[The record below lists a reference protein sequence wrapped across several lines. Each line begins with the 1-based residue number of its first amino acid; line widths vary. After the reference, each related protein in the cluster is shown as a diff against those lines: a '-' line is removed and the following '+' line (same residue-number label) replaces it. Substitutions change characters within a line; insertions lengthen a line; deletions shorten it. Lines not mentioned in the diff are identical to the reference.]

1 MQGDSGETQFTF
13 DGNAAAPAEG
23 ISQSSPGTADS
34 GEKSTRTT
42 KSGWQKMTSRHR
54 RASTTVTPRSA
65 RDVARSGNARRSH
78 RSPRRT
84 PTGHRTPRAVEDKHG
99 RESSDV
105 SAKRRS
111 TEARGS
117 SEPIAIIEELREQC
131 QTLREK
137 VAQTEMYAASR
148 DQVIKDI
155 EAKFTEYLRGHN
167 QQVFNEI
174 NTLNKRLMYSTN
186 EVSEYHA
193 ELMLAS
199 KEDEGATIRIEEL
212 ERRGALAEHGARRIH
227 QRGIE
232 IQEEY
237 KDEVHHL
244 QGLLGHTES
253 RLQQMQH
260 DSSLARSVAETLYK
274 EGNEMQRNLESSIV
288 EYRSQSELANFSH
301 THLEMT
307 SQRQA
312 LVVNELTDENQMLSE
327 AIIHSR
333 KQAELYENNMEQI
346 TREYRKKI
354 NEANNTKLESDLR
367 HRNTEHD
374 TVKRFANYRN
384 TEAEAIAH
392 LRFESSVSSNAREKM
407 EHYEMLYNNER
418 ALTNE
423 LKTEI
428 EDRNVKLRRSLQEG
442 PMAIGHGS
450 NQHAIQH
457 LETEVKVAQVRAQDL
472 SEEMDECMYTNI
484 RLKDELAEVS
494 RQGSSTPF
502 GSEVAILRT
511 ELESERKY
519 KLATGAQ
526 QYERSCEYLGEL
538 RDRDEKLV
546 MKDAEISRLR
556 KGLIDA
562 EIAIKSQENLNALPF
577 SAGITSSALS
587 PYMMIGK
594 LESEVEAA
602 NDESNILRA
611 WIRQLD
617 DELNKESVTAHSNTA
632 AGTGHA
638 HQQPSHPENQRV
650 TELLRE
656 VNKKILD
663 GKGVSVDEGAGIPN
677 YRRPDG
683 NDDPDFPGGPPDPNG
698 PPGPPDP
705 PGLPSL
711 RGSQRDSAIDLES
724 TTAFTA
730 EEPPR
735 ISRREADKVYVSPWP
750 KHQNLGVW
758 QSDLIKSVCLA
769 ANDGDRAAWEAWL
782 QPALRQNPDID
793 ALNDSGG
800 QRFQSIDAKLS
811 IALSNVI
818 SQAGDIARHV
828 AIKLRLRTQASN
840 RRSTFVMG
848 REILAMILEHF
859 RTPGQRETAF
869 TMEHIIQSRYLGDA
883 NIETFYEKWMEIV
896 SNMMPEDVP
905 QDDWLRDAL
914 YKKIRNSN
922 LMMYD
927 IKQYESWLEGDPR
940 RTYQYLTNA
949 IERHIARIREDKHV
963 AAREKY
969 ARDFA
974 GGGRPTA
981 PTPTAPAPPDA
992 NAKAKAK
999 ANAKEKAAPKPKAK
1013 SDAAPVLPS
1022 PQPKQHAK
1030 GKGQG
1035 RKGKS
1040 KSRSASP
1047 RDKKKIPCHFHFIKK
1062 SCRKGKDC
1070 EYSHDQKVFDASKS
1084 GGHGKGGGKTPR
1096 GQSPANK
1103 TKKIDEP
1110 CWHWAKGKCRYGDKC
1125 NKRHDAHLFNTA
1137 PNTESPSSS
1146 KAAPALLHD
1155 DSDVDEPPFMI
1166 ASNVM
1171 KKKVKFNPQKDEV
1184 YVYEK
1189 KDYVKCSRK
1198 SQTHSKGHNKLCR
1211 TTDEIRK
1218 DEQWAYSCRLAQSRG
1233 KAMAI
1238 IFDEK
1243 YDYSDIDEVLIIVGP
1258 TLDIMIRMEHD
1269 DDDITREV
1277 FTENYVQHVDGR
1289 YGKRDNVMCITV
1301 PVEERDKRF
1310 IMDSGSGHD
1319 LISAKKIDRMD
1330 LPTYDD
1336 VVVNFHTANG
1346 VTSSTKRSDIK
1357 FEAFDEP
1364 AQAHILEDTPSVMSM
1379 GKRCVDLEYSF
1390 IWPSGK
1396 APYMIDPNG
1405 DIIEMTVR
1413 DYIPYINI
1421 DQKKKKGTSSKIA
1434 KIINVIS
1441 DECSTSE
1448 GENMMV
1454 IDGESGDELEDL
1466 TDIVRRSES
1475 KSSKK
1480 AKVRKAKRKK
1490 NRTLPEVAVGGDPD
1504 YIEELASHDDEPDD
1518 RGDEYAEFDD
1528 DEYAPSI
1535 GPDDEE
1541 GEHDVEIEEIPE
1553 GEAREDDDDVIDVDE
1568 EDGGVRLG
1576 KRGTLKNEA
1585 RSKLHLLTHRY
1596 KNPYCESCVRAKMK
1610 HRKTF
1615 RGAFQRKLTKF
1626 GDLITFDYVDNRRI
1640 AEQDYGDDKTIFVIR
1655 DRYTGMLQSY
1665 PSARKDTDAVIRAVK
1680 QFMGRRKIREAYSDD
1695 APQFD
1700 KAMKALKI
1708 PMDTSLAGKTKHNSL
1723 AERTN
1728 QFVLVA
1734 TTTCLLEAGIPPCFW
1749 MYAIRCVSH
1758 LLNIEPNDDEVSSW
1772 CKLHG
1777 EEFKGKMIPFG
1788 ALVYFKPS
1796 DARAREQQHKFDPM
1810 GIPGVFAG
1818 YSLGPGL
1825 HWSRKYRVWALCDW
1839 TKQNLAYDAEK
1850 PIAKLRTP
1858 HYTEKVE
1865 LKEPLEFP
1873 CKAEYERINVTIE
1886 GLKVKD
1892 RLDGN
1897 SEMLPPPP
1905 PDDDADDDDGGGDD
1919 GGQPSSKALPEKSEG
1934 EREAERLLGRFDS
1947 PTRMGPPGIDK
1958 PAHPDLDIPEGGPEH
1973 YSEGKA
1979 GDGIVY
1985 LNDDGEWVK
1994 LNARGHPYR
2003 VDERGRRRI
2012 SSTTRPSKYSP
2023 EEWRKIS
2030 PDVRKSIAKAE
2041 EKKMEAEVEKKKS
2054 DALIKAREE
2063 KKKKKEDKKSSKSK
2077 PKDGGDDHITG
2088 VAKPQDHVRRG
2099 KVFQFGKTSS
2109 TPIGS
2114 GTNTSHETLSSSSD
2128 TDVPADDDFLIDW
2141 DEWSEVESGRGPKA
2155 TWHSKH
2161 MYDFSQGKVVATA
2174 TLHDTGPNV
2183 LEPSNQNTNFHSF
2196 PCMPCIHQHD
2206 HHRDNIT
2213 TNDGGV
2219 NINKMFNTAVAR
2231 PVARKEMMENEEARK
2246 AMRKEWLGQHAA
2258 GVYDFSVVREYDDV
2272 VREAKRNGTEV
2283 HMARIHGI
2291 CVEKNYQ
2298 LPKGNPSRKFKG
2310 RGVLLG
2316 NQVKNQFWEAAFFQ
2330 DLDNSPATFEASR
2343 WAEFYGCLPGH
2354 GVKLA
2359 DAIQAYI
2366 QAVPTGPPCWVE
2378 LPEDAWPDDIDF
2390 RKFRRPVVRL
2400 VKALYGHPDSG
2411 TMWEQHCDRK
2421 VRELDFVPVGEE
2433 WPSMYFHKKLQLL
2446 LVIYVDDLKLAGPE
2460 ENLTKGWEMLRSKLN
2475 IEPETDLGLYLGCIL
2490 SKGSSKLH
2498 DGTPVSI
2505 MTYDM
2510 EGLLK
2515 LSVERYLDIVGK
2527 DTKLKHVSTPSLP
2540 EETKKHKS
2548 RAPCPG
2554 DPKKKVACP
2563 WCSHEFDPD
2572 APEFYKPG
2580 TIGKT
2585 SPLGSLHEAPWRHM
2599 LPACS

>member
-1 MQGDSGETQFTF
+1 
-13 DGNAAAPAEG
+13 
-23 ISQSSPGTADS
+23 
-34 GEKSTRTT
+34 
-42 KSGWQKMTSRHR
+42 
-54 RASTTVTPRSA
+54 
-65 RDVARSGNARRSH
+65 
-78 RSPRRT
+78 
-84 PTGHRTPRAVEDKHG
+84 
-99 RESSDV
+99 
-105 SAKRRS
+105 
-111 TEARGS
+111 
-117 SEPIAIIEELREQC
+117 
-131 QTLREK
+131 
-137 VAQTEMYAASR
+137 
-148 DQVIKDI
+148 
-155 EAKFTEYLRGHN
+155 
-167 QQVFNEI
+167 
-174 NTLNKRLMYSTN
+174 
-186 EVSEYHA
+186 
-193 ELMLAS
+193 
-199 KEDEGATIRIEEL
+199 
-212 ERRGALAEHGARRIH
+212 
-227 QRGIE
+227 
-232 IQEEY
+232 
-237 KDEVHHL
+237 
-244 QGLLGHTES
+244 
-253 RLQQMQH
+253 
-260 DSSLARSVAETLYK
+260 
-274 EGNEMQRNLESSIV
+274 
-288 EYRSQSELANFSH
+288 
-301 THLEMT
+301 
-307 SQRQA
+307 
-312 LVVNELTDENQMLSE
+312 
-327 AIIHSR
+327 
-333 KQAELYENNMEQI
+333 
-346 TREYRKKI
+346 
-354 NEANNTKLESDLR
+354 
-367 HRNTEHD
+367 
-374 TVKRFANYRN
+374 
-384 TEAEAIAH
+384 
-392 LRFESSVSSNAREKM
+392 
-407 EHYEMLYNNER
+407 
-418 ALTNE
+418 
-423 LKTEI
+423 
-428 EDRNVKLRRSLQEG
+428 
-442 PMAIGHGS
+442 MAIGHGS
-450 NQHAIQH
+450 NHSAIQH

-472 SEEMDECMYTNI
+472 SEEVDECMCVNI
-484 RLKDELAEVS
+484 RLKDELADAS
-494 RQGSSTPF
+494 KQGSSTLF

-511 ELESERKY
+511 ELESERKF
-519 KLATGAQ
+519 KLATGGQ

-538 RDRDEKLV
+538 REKDEKIMLKDSEIAKLRKSL
-546 MKDAEISRLR
+546 MDAET
-556 KGLIDA
+556 
-562 EIAIKSQENLNALPF
+562 AIKNQESLNMLPY
-577 SAGITSSALS
+577 SAGIASSDLS
-587 PYMMIGK
+587 SRMVIGK
-594 LESEVEAA
+594 LESDVKTA
-602 NDESNILRA
+602 NDESTVLRA

-617 DELNKESVTAHSNTA
+617 EELNKEYMAAQSNNAASTEQVYQRPAHS
-632 AGTGHA
+632 
-638 HQQPSHPENQRV
+638 ENQRV
-650 TELLRE
+650 SELLHE

-663 GKGVSVDEGAGIPN
+663 GKGVSVAEGAGIPD
-677 YRRPDG
+677 YRRPGDG
-683 NDDPDFPGGPPDPNG
+683 DDPDFPNGPPDPNG
-698 PPGPPDP
+698 PPGPPNP
-705 PGLPSL
+705 PGSSL

-818 SQAGDIARHV
+818 SQAGDVARHV

-840 RRSTFVMG
+840 RRATFVMG

-896 SNMMPEDVP
+896 SNMMPGDVP

-927 IKQYESWLEGDPR
+927 IKQYESWMEGDPR
-940 RTYQYLTNA
+940 RTYQYLINV

-981 PTPTAPAPPDA
+981 PTPIAPAPPDA

-999 ANAKEKAAPKPKAK
+999 ANAKEKATPKPKAK
-1013 SDAAPVLPS
+1013 SDAAMVLPS

-1047 RDKKKIPCHFHFIKK
+1047 REKKKIPCHFHFIKK
-1062 SCRKGKDC
+1062 SCKKGKDC
-1070 EYSHDQKVFDASKS
+1070 EYSHDQKTFDASKS
-1084 GGHGKGGGKTPR
+1084 GGSGKGGGKTPR

-1137 PNTESPSSS
+1137 PNTESPSS

-1166 ASNVM
+1166 ASNVV
-1171 KKKVKFNPQKDEV
+1171 KKKVKFSPQKDEV
-1184 YVYEK
+1184 HVYEK
-1189 KDYVKCSRK
+1189 KDYVKSSRK
-1198 SQTHSKGHNKLCR
+1198 SQTYSKGHGKLGR
-1211 TTDEIRK
+1211 TTDEVRK
-1218 DEQWAYSCRLAQSRG
+1218 DEQWVYSCRLARSRG

-1238 IFDEK
+1238 ILDEK
-1243 YDYSDIDEVLIIVGP
+1243 YDYNDIDEVLIIVGP
-1258 TLDIMIRMEHD
+1258 TLDIMIRIEYED
-1269 DDDITREV
+1269 DDVTREV
-1277 FTENYVQHVDGR
+1277 FTENYVQHIDGR
-1289 YGKRDNVMCITV
+1289 YGKRDNIMCITV

-1336 VVVNFHTANG
+1336 TVVNFHTANG

-1379 GKRCVDLEYSF
+1379 GKRCVDLGCSF

-1396 APYMIDPNG
+1396 TPHMLDSNG
-1405 DIIEMTVR
+1405 NIIEMTVK
-1413 DYIPYINI
+1413 DYIPYVNI
-1421 DQKKKKGTSSKIA
+1421 DHKKKKGTSSKIA
-1434 KIINVIS
+1434 KILNIIS

-1448 GENMMV
+1448 GESLMV

-1466 TDIVRRSES
+1466 TDIVGRSDG

-1480 AKVRKAKRKK
+1480 TKVRKVKRKK
-1490 NRTLPEVAVGGDPD
+1490 NKTLPEVAVGSDPD
-1504 YIEELASHDDEPDD
+1504 YVEELAC
-1518 RGDEYAEFDD
+1518 DD
-1528 DEYAPSI
+1528 DGGYEPSL
-1535 GPDDEE
+1535 GPDAEE

-1553 GEAREDDDDVIDVDE
+1553 GEAREDDDDVIDVNE
-1568 EDGGVRLG
+1568 EDGGVRLS
-1576 KRGTLKNEA
+1576 KRGALKNEA

-1640 AEQDYGDDKTIFVIR
+1640 AEQDYGDDKTSFVIR

-1788 ALVYFKPS
+1788 ALVYFKLS
-1796 DARAREQQHKFDPM
+1796 DARAREQQHNFDPM

-1825 HWSRKYRVWALCDW
+1825 RWSRMYRVWALFDW

-1858 HYTEKVE
+1858 HYTEKVG

-1905 PDDDADDDDGGGDD
+1905 PPDDDDDDDDYGGDGGGL
-1919 GGQPSSKALPEKSEG
+1919 PSSKVPLGKSEG
-1934 EREAERLLGRFDS
+1934 ELEAERLLGRFDS
-1947 PTRMGPPGIDK
+1947 PVRMGPPGIDK
-1958 PAHPDLDIPEGGPEH
+1958 PAHPHLAIPEGGPEH
-1973 YSEGKA
+1973 YSIGKA

-1994 LNARGHPYR
+1994 LDSRGHPYR
-2003 VDERGRRRI
+2003 IDERGRCRI

-2023 EEWRKIS
+2023 EEWRKMS
-2030 PDVRKSIAKAE
+2030 PDVRKGIAKAE
-2041 EKKMEAEVEKKKS
+2041 EKKAEAEVEKKKS

-2063 KKKKKEDKKSSKSK
+2063 KKKKEEKKSSKSK
-2077 PKDGGDDHITG
+2077 PKEDDDDHITG

-2099 KVFQFGKTSS
+2099 KAFQFGKTSS

-2114 GTNTSHETLSSSSD
+2114 RTNADYGALFSSSG

-2155 TWHSKH
+2155 TWHNEH
-2161 MYDFSQGKVVATA
+2161 VYDFNQGKVVATA
-2174 TLHDTGPNV
+2174 TLHDAGPNV
-2183 LEPSNQNTNFHSF
+2183 HEPRNQSTNIHSF
-2196 PCMPCIHQHD
+2196 PCMPCIQQHD
-2206 HHRDNIT
+2206 HHRDKIT
-2213 TNDGGV
+2213 TDDGGI
-2219 NINKMFNTAVAR
+2219 NINQMFNTAVAR

-2258 GVYDFSVVREYDDV
+2258 GVYDFSVVREYNDV
-2272 VREAKRNGTEV
+2272 V
-2283 HMARIHGI
+2283 
-2291 CVEKNYQ
+2291 
-2298 LPKGNPSRKFKG
+2298 
-2310 RGVLLG
+2310 
-2316 NQVKNQFWEAAFFQ
+2316 
-2330 DLDNSPATFEASR
+2330 
-2343 WAEFYGCLPGH
+2343 
-2354 GVKLA
+2354 
-2359 DAIQAYI
+2359 
-2366 QAVPTGPPCWVE
+2366 
-2378 LPEDAWPDDIDF
+2378 
-2390 RKFRRPVVRL
+2390 
-2400 VKALYGHPDSG
+2400 
-2411 TMWEQHCDRK
+2411 
-2421 VRELDFVPVGEE
+2421 
-2433 WPSMYFHKKLQLL
+2433 
-2446 LVIYVDDLKLAGPE
+2446 
-2460 ENLTKGWEMLRSKLN
+2460 
-2475 IEPETDLGLYLGCIL
+2475 
-2490 SKGSSKLH
+2490 
-2498 DGTPVSI
+2498 
-2505 MTYDM
+2505 
-2510 EGLLK
+2510 
-2515 LSVERYLDIVGK
+2515 
-2527 DTKLKHVSTPSLP
+2527 
-2540 EETKKHKS
+2540 
-2548 RAPCPG
+2548 
-2554 DPKKKVACP
+2554 
-2563 WCSHEFDPD
+2563 
-2572 APEFYKPG
+2572 
-2580 TIGKT
+2580 
-2585 SPLGSLHEAPWRHM
+2585 
-2599 LPACS
+2599 

>member
-1 MQGDSGETQFTF
+1 
-13 DGNAAAPAEG
+13 
-23 ISQSSPGTADS
+23 
-34 GEKSTRTT
+34 
-42 KSGWQKMTSRHR
+42 
-54 RASTTVTPRSA
+54 
-65 RDVARSGNARRSH
+65 
-78 RSPRRT
+78 
-84 PTGHRTPRAVEDKHG
+84 
-99 RESSDV
+99 
-105 SAKRRS
+105 
-111 TEARGS
+111 
-117 SEPIAIIEELREQC
+117 
-131 QTLREK
+131 
-137 VAQTEMYAASR
+137 
-148 DQVIKDI
+148 
-155 EAKFTEYLRGHN
+155 
-167 QQVFNEI
+167 
-174 NTLNKRLMYSTN
+174 
-186 EVSEYHA
+186 
-193 ELMLAS
+193 
-199 KEDEGATIRIEEL
+199 
-212 ERRGALAEHGARRIH
+212 
-227 QRGIE
+227 
-232 IQEEY
+232 
-237 KDEVHHL
+237 
-244 QGLLGHTES
+244 
-253 RLQQMQH
+253 
-260 DSSLARSVAETLYK
+260 
-274 EGNEMQRNLESSIV
+274 
-288 EYRSQSELANFSH
+288 
-301 THLEMT
+301 
-307 SQRQA
+307 
-312 LVVNELTDENQMLSE
+312 
-327 AIIHSR
+327 
-333 KQAELYENNMEQI
+333 
-346 TREYRKKI
+346 
-354 NEANNTKLESDLR
+354 
-367 HRNTEHD
+367 
-374 TVKRFANYRN
+374 
-384 TEAEAIAH
+384 
-392 LRFESSVSSNAREKM
+392 
-407 EHYEMLYNNER
+407 
-418 ALTNE
+418 
-423 LKTEI
+423 
-428 EDRNVKLRRSLQEG
+428 
-442 PMAIGHGS
+442 
-450 NQHAIQH
+450 
-457 LETEVKVAQVRAQDL
+457 
-472 SEEMDECMYTNI
+472 
-484 RLKDELAEVS
+484 
-494 RQGSSTPF
+494 
-502 GSEVAILRT
+502 
-511 ELESERKY
+511 
-519 KLATGAQ
+519 
-526 QYERSCEYLGEL
+526 
-538 RDRDEKLV
+538 
-546 MKDAEISRLR
+546 
-556 KGLIDA
+556 
-562 EIAIKSQENLNALPF
+562 
-577 SAGITSSALS
+577 
-587 PYMMIGK
+587 
-594 LESEVEAA
+594 
-602 NDESNILRA
+602 
-611 WIRQLD
+611 
-617 DELNKESVTAHSNTA
+617 
-632 AGTGHA
+632 
-638 HQQPSHPENQRV
+638 
-650 TELLRE
+650 
-656 VNKKILD
+656 
-663 GKGVSVDEGAGIPN
+663 
-677 YRRPDG
+677 
-683 NDDPDFPGGPPDPNG
+683 
-698 PPGPPDP
+698 
-705 PGLPSL
+705 
-711 RGSQRDSAIDLES
+711 
-724 TTAFTA
+724 
-730 EEPPR
+730 
-735 ISRREADKVYVSPWP
+735 
-750 KHQNLGVW
+750 
-758 QSDLIKSVCLA
+758 
-769 ANDGDRAAWEAWL
+769 
-782 QPALRQNPDID
+782 
-793 ALNDSGG
+793 
-800 QRFQSIDAKLS
+800 
-811 IALSNVI
+811 
-818 SQAGDIARHV
+818 
-828 AIKLRLRTQASN
+828 
-840 RRSTFVMG
+840 
-848 REILAMILEHF
+848 
-859 RTPGQRETAF
+859 
-869 TMEHIIQSRYLGDA
+869 
-883 NIETFYEKWMEIV
+883 
-896 SNMMPEDVP
+896 MPEDVP

-940 RTYQYLTNA
+940 RTYQYLINA

-999 ANAKEKAAPKPKAK
+999 ANAKEKPAPKPKAK

-1047 RDKKKIPCHFHFIKK
+1047 RDKKKIPCDFHFIKK

-1070 EYSHDQKVFDASKS
+1070 EYSHDQKTFDASKS

-1103 TKKIDEP
+1103 TKRIDEP

-1137 PNTESPSSS
+1137 PNAESPSS
-1146 KAAPALLHD
+1146 KAAPALLYD
-1155 DSDVDEPPFMI
+1155 DSDVNEPPFII
-1166 ASNVM
+1166 ASNVV

-1184 YVYEK
+1184 HIYEK
-1189 KDYVKCSRK
+1189 KDYVKSSRK
-1198 SQTHSKGHNKLCR
+1198 SQTHSKGHNKLGK
-1211 TTDEIRK
+1211 TTDEVRK
-1218 DEQWAYSCRLAQSRG
+1218 DEQWAYSCRLARSRG

-1238 IFDEK
+1238 ILDEK
-1243 YDYSDIDEVLIIVGP
+1243 YDFRDIEEVLIIVGP
-1258 TLDIMIRMEHD
+1258 SLDIVIRIEHD

-1277 FTENYVQHVDGR
+1277 FTENYVQHIDGR

-1310 IMDSGSGHD
+1310 IMDSGSGHG

-1336 VVVNFHTANG
+1336 MVVNFHTANG

-1379 GKRCVDLEYSF
+1379 GKRCIDLGYSF

-1396 APYMIDPNG
+1396 TPYMIDSNG

-1413 DYIPYINI
+1413 DYIPYVNI
-1421 DQKKKKGTSSKIA
+1421 DQKKKNGTPSKTSKILN
-1434 KIINVIS
+1434 IIG

-1466 TDIVRRSES
+1466 TDIVRRSDG

-1480 AKVRKAKRKK
+1480 AKVKKVKRKK
-1490 NRTLPEVAVGGDPD
+1490 NKTLPEVAVGSDPD
-1504 YIEELASHDDEPDD
+1504 YVEEMACHDDDEPDD

-1528 DEYAPSI
+1528 DEYEPSI
-1535 GPDDEE
+1535 GPDAEE

-1568 EDGGVRLG
+1568 EDGGVRLS

-1850 PIAKLRTP
+1850 PIAKLRTS

-1905 PDDDADDDDGGGDD
+1905 PDDDDDDDDGGGDD

-1947 PTRMGPPGIDK
+1947 PARMGPPGIDK

-1973 YSEGKA
+1973 YSVGKA

-2003 VDERGRRRI
+2003 IDERGRRRI

-2041 EKKMEAEVEKKKS
+2041 EKKAEAEVEKKKS

-2063 KKKKKEDKKSSKSK
+2063 KKKKKKKTRN
-2077 PKDGGDDHITG
+2077 H
-2088 VAKPQDHVRRG
+2088 
-2099 KVFQFGKTSS
+2099 
-2109 TPIGS
+2109 
-2114 GTNTSHETLSSSSD
+2114 L
-2128 TDVPADDDFLIDW
+2128 
-2141 DEWSEVESGRGPKA
+2141 
-2155 TWHSKH
+2155 
-2161 MYDFSQGKVVATA
+2161 
-2174 TLHDTGPNV
+2174 
-2183 LEPSNQNTNFHSF
+2183 NQN
-2196 PCMPCIHQHD
+2196 PKVKE
-2206 HHRDNIT
+2206 T
-2213 TNDGGV
+2213 T
-2219 NINKMFNTAVAR
+2219 T
-2231 PVARKEMMENEEARK
+2231 
-2246 AMRKEWLGQHAA
+2246 L
-2258 GVYDFSVVREYDDV
+2258 
-2272 VREAKRNGTEV
+2272 
-2283 HMARIHGI
+2283 
-2291 CVEKNYQ
+2291 
-2298 LPKGNPSRKFKG
+2298 
-2310 RGVLLG
+2310 
-2316 NQVKNQFWEAAFFQ
+2316 QV
-2330 DLDNSPATFEASR
+2330 
-2343 WAEFYGCLPGH
+2343 
-2354 GVKLA
+2354 
-2359 DAIQAYI
+2359 
-2366 QAVPTGPPCWVE
+2366 
-2378 LPEDAWPDDIDF
+2378 
-2390 RKFRRPVVRL
+2390 
-2400 VKALYGHPDSG
+2400 
-2411 TMWEQHCDRK
+2411 
-2421 VRELDFVPVGEE
+2421 
-2433 WPSMYFHKKLQLL
+2433 
-2446 LVIYVDDLKLAGPE
+2446 
-2460 ENLTKGWEMLRSKLN
+2460 
-2475 IEPETDLGLYLGCIL
+2475 
-2490 SKGSSKLH
+2490 
-2498 DGTPVSI
+2498 
-2505 MTYDM
+2505 
-2510 EGLLK
+2510 
-2515 LSVERYLDIVGK
+2515 
-2527 DTKLKHVSTPSLP
+2527 
-2540 EETKKHKS
+2540 
-2548 RAPCPG
+2548 
-2554 DPKKKVACP
+2554 
-2563 WCSHEFDPD
+2563 
-2572 APEFYKPG
+2572 
-2580 TIGKT
+2580 
-2585 SPLGSLHEAPWRHM
+2585 
-2599 LPACS
+2599 

>member
-1 MQGDSGETQFTF
+1 
-13 DGNAAAPAEG
+13 
-23 ISQSSPGTADS
+23 
-34 GEKSTRTT
+34 
-42 KSGWQKMTSRHR
+42 
-54 RASTTVTPRSA
+54 
-65 RDVARSGNARRSH
+65 
-78 RSPRRT
+78 
-84 PTGHRTPRAVEDKHG
+84 
-99 RESSDV
+99 
-105 SAKRRS
+105 
-111 TEARGS
+111 
-117 SEPIAIIEELREQC
+117 
-131 QTLREK
+131 
-137 VAQTEMYAASR
+137 
-148 DQVIKDI
+148 
-155 EAKFTEYLRGHN
+155 
-167 QQVFNEI
+167 
-174 NTLNKRLMYSTN
+174 
-186 EVSEYHA
+186 
-193 ELMLAS
+193 
-199 KEDEGATIRIEEL
+199 
-212 ERRGALAEHGARRIH
+212 
-227 QRGIE
+227 
-232 IQEEY
+232 
-237 KDEVHHL
+237 
-244 QGLLGHTES
+244 
-253 RLQQMQH
+253 
-260 DSSLARSVAETLYK
+260 
-274 EGNEMQRNLESSIV
+274 
-288 EYRSQSELANFSH
+288 
-301 THLEMT
+301 
-307 SQRQA
+307 
-312 LVVNELTDENQMLSE
+312 
-327 AIIHSR
+327 
-333 KQAELYENNMEQI
+333 
-346 TREYRKKI
+346 
-354 NEANNTKLESDLR
+354 
-367 HRNTEHD
+367 
-374 TVKRFANYRN
+374 
-384 TEAEAIAH
+384 
-392 LRFESSVSSNAREKM
+392 
-407 EHYEMLYNNER
+407 
-418 ALTNE
+418 
-423 LKTEI
+423 
-428 EDRNVKLRRSLQEG
+428 
-442 PMAIGHGS
+442 
-450 NQHAIQH
+450 
-457 LETEVKVAQVRAQDL
+457 
-472 SEEMDECMYTNI
+472 
-484 RLKDELAEVS
+484 
-494 RQGSSTPF
+494 
-502 GSEVAILRT
+502 
-511 ELESERKY
+511 
-519 KLATGAQ
+519 
-526 QYERSCEYLGEL
+526 
-538 RDRDEKLV
+538 
-546 MKDAEISRLR
+546 
-556 KGLIDA
+556 
-562 EIAIKSQENLNALPF
+562 
-577 SAGITSSALS
+577 
-587 PYMMIGK
+587 
-594 LESEVEAA
+594 
-602 NDESNILRA
+602 
-611 WIRQLD
+611 
-617 DELNKESVTAHSNTA
+617 
-632 AGTGHA
+632 
-638 HQQPSHPENQRV
+638 
-650 TELLRE
+650 
-656 VNKKILD
+656 
-663 GKGVSVDEGAGIPN
+663 
-677 YRRPDG
+677 
-683 NDDPDFPGGPPDPNG
+683 
-698 PPGPPDP
+698 
-705 PGLPSL
+705 
-711 RGSQRDSAIDLES
+711 
-724 TTAFTA
+724 
-730 EEPPR
+730 
-735 ISRREADKVYVSPWP
+735 
-750 KHQNLGVW
+750 
-758 QSDLIKSVCLA
+758 
-769 ANDGDRAAWEAWL
+769 
-782 QPALRQNPDID
+782 
-793 ALNDSGG
+793 
-800 QRFQSIDAKLS
+800 
-811 IALSNVI
+811 
-818 SQAGDIARHV
+818 
-828 AIKLRLRTQASN
+828 
-840 RRSTFVMG
+840 MG

-940 RTYQYLTNA
+940 RTYQYLINA

-999 ANAKEKAAPKPKAK
+999 ANAKEKPAPKPKAK

-1047 RDKKKIPCHFHFIKK
+1047 RDKKKIPCHFYFIKK

-1070 EYSHDQKVFDASKS
+1070 EYSHDQKTFDASKS

-1137 PNTESPSSS
+1137 PNTESPSS
-1146 KAAPALLHD
+1146 KAAPALLYD

-1166 ASNVM
+1166 ASNVV
-1171 KKKVKFNPQKDEV
+1171 KKKVKFNLQKDEV
-1184 YVYEK
+1184 HIYEK

-1198 SQTHSKGHNKLCR
+1198 SQTHSKGHNKLGK
-1211 TTDEIRK
+1211 TTDEVRK
-1218 DEQWAYSCRLAQSRG
+1218 DEQWAYSCRLARSRG

-1238 IFDEK
+1238 ILDEK
-1243 YDYSDIDEVLIIVGP
+1243 YDFRDIGEVLIIVGP
-1258 TLDIMIRMEHD
+1258 SLDIVIRTEHD

-1277 FTENYVQHVDGR
+1277 FTENYVQHIDGR

-1319 LISAKKIDRMD
+1319 LISTKKIDRMD

-1336 VVVNFHTANG
+1336 TVVNFHTANG

-1379 GKRCVDLEYSF
+1379 GKRCIDLGYSF

-1396 APYMIDPNG
+1396 TPYMIDSNG

-1413 DYIPYINI
+1413 DYIPYVNI
-1421 DQKKKKGTSSKIA
+1421 DQKKKKGTPSKIS
-1434 KIINVIS
+1434 KILNIIG

-1466 TDIVRRSES
+1466 TDIARRSDS
-1475 KSSKK
+1475 KSSRK
-1480 AKVRKAKRKK
+1480 AKVKKVRRRKGK
-1490 NRTLPEVAVGGDPD
+1490 TLPEVAVGSDPD
-1504 YIEELASHDDEPDD
+1504 YVEEMACHDDDEPDD

-1528 DEYAPSI
+1528 DEYEPSI
-1535 GPDDEE
+1535 GPDIEE

-1568 EDGGVRLG
+1568 EDGGVRLS

-1858 HYTEKVE
+1858 HYTEKAE

-1905 PDDDADDDDGGGDD
+1905 PDDDDDDDDGGGDD

-1947 PTRMGPPGIDK
+1947 PARMGPPGIDK

-1973 YSEGKA
+1973 YSVGKA

-2003 VDERGRRRI
+2003 IDERGRRRI

-2041 EKKMEAEVEKKKS
+2041 EKKAEAEVEKKKS

-2063 KKKKKEDKKSSKSK
+2063 KKKKKEEKKSSKSK
-2077 PKDGGDDHITG
+2077 PKDEGDDHITG
-2088 VAKPQDHVRRG
+2088 VAKPQDHVCKG

-2114 GTNTSHETLSSSSD
+2114 GTNYSHETLSSSSD
-2128 TDVPADDDFLIDW
+2128 TDVPADDDFIIEW
-2141 DEWSEVESGRGPKA
+2141 DEWSEVESGCGPKA
-2155 TWHSKH
+2155 TWHNEH

-2174 TLHDTGPNV
+2174 TLHDTRSLQVRTRISIHSLACRVSINMIITETRLQQMMVESTLTKCSTRQWQDQLPEKRWWKMKK
-2183 LEPSNQNTNFHSF
+2183 LE
-2196 PCMPCIHQHD
+2196 
-2206 HHRDNIT
+2206 
-2213 TNDGGV
+2213 
-2219 NINKMFNTAVAR
+2219 R
-2231 PVARKEMMENEEARK
+2231 PWE
-2246 AMRKEWLGQHAA
+2246 
-2258 GVYDFSVVREYDDV
+2258 
-2272 VREAKRNGTEV
+2272 RNG
-2283 HMARIHGI
+2283 
-2291 CVEKNYQ
+2291 
-2298 LPKGNPSRKFKG
+2298 
-2310 RGVLLG
+2310 
-2316 NQVKNQFWEAAFFQ
+2316 
-2330 DLDNSPATFEASR
+2330 
-2343 WAEFYGCLPGH
+2343 
-2354 GVKLA
+2354 
-2359 DAIQAYI
+2359 
-2366 QAVPTGPPCWVE
+2366 
-2378 LPEDAWPDDIDF
+2378 
-2390 RKFRRPVVRL
+2390 
-2400 VKALYGHPDSG
+2400 
-2411 TMWEQHCDRK
+2411 
-2421 VRELDFVPVGEE
+2421 
-2433 WPSMYFHKKLQLL
+2433 
-2446 LVIYVDDLKLAGPE
+2446 
-2460 ENLTKGWEMLRSKLN
+2460 
-2475 IEPETDLGLYLGCIL
+2475 
-2490 SKGSSKLH
+2490 
-2498 DGTPVSI
+2498 
-2505 MTYDM
+2505 
-2510 EGLLK
+2510 
-2515 LSVERYLDIVGK
+2515 
-2527 DTKLKHVSTPSLP
+2527 
-2540 EETKKHKS
+2540 
-2548 RAPCPG
+2548 
-2554 DPKKKVACP
+2554 
-2563 WCSHEFDPD
+2563 
-2572 APEFYKPG
+2572 
-2580 TIGKT
+2580 
-2585 SPLGSLHEAPWRHM
+2585 
-2599 LPACS
+2599 

>member
-1 MQGDSGETQFTF
+1 
-13 DGNAAAPAEG
+13 
-23 ISQSSPGTADS
+23 
-34 GEKSTRTT
+34 
-42 KSGWQKMTSRHR
+42 
-54 RASTTVTPRSA
+54 
-65 RDVARSGNARRSH
+65 
-78 RSPRRT
+78 
-84 PTGHRTPRAVEDKHG
+84 
-99 RESSDV
+99 
-105 SAKRRS
+105 
-111 TEARGS
+111 
-117 SEPIAIIEELREQC
+117 
-131 QTLREK
+131 
-137 VAQTEMYAASR
+137 
-148 DQVIKDI
+148 
-155 EAKFTEYLRGHN
+155 
-167 QQVFNEI
+167 
-174 NTLNKRLMYSTN
+174 
-186 EVSEYHA
+186 
-193 ELMLAS
+193 
-199 KEDEGATIRIEEL
+199 
-212 ERRGALAEHGARRIH
+212 
-227 QRGIE
+227 
-232 IQEEY
+232 
-237 KDEVHHL
+237 
-244 QGLLGHTES
+244 
-253 RLQQMQH
+253 
-260 DSSLARSVAETLYK
+260 
-274 EGNEMQRNLESSIV
+274 
-288 EYRSQSELANFSH
+288 
-301 THLEMT
+301 
-307 SQRQA
+307 
-312 LVVNELTDENQMLSE
+312 
-327 AIIHSR
+327 
-333 KQAELYENNMEQI
+333 
-346 TREYRKKI
+346 
-354 NEANNTKLESDLR
+354 
-367 HRNTEHD
+367 
-374 TVKRFANYRN
+374 
-384 TEAEAIAH
+384 
-392 LRFESSVSSNAREKM
+392 
-407 EHYEMLYNNER
+407 
-418 ALTNE
+418 
-423 LKTEI
+423 
-428 EDRNVKLRRSLQEG
+428 
-442 PMAIGHGS
+442 
-450 NQHAIQH
+450 
-457 LETEVKVAQVRAQDL
+457 
-472 SEEMDECMYTNI
+472 
-484 RLKDELAEVS
+484 
-494 RQGSSTPF
+494 
-502 GSEVAILRT
+502 
-511 ELESERKY
+511 
-519 KLATGAQ
+519 
-526 QYERSCEYLGEL
+526 
-538 RDRDEKLV
+538 
-546 MKDAEISRLR
+546 
-556 KGLIDA
+556 
-562 EIAIKSQENLNALPF
+562 
-577 SAGITSSALS
+577 
-587 PYMMIGK
+587 
-594 LESEVEAA
+594 
-602 NDESNILRA
+602 
-611 WIRQLD
+611 
-617 DELNKESVTAHSNTA
+617 
-632 AGTGHA
+632 
-638 HQQPSHPENQRV
+638 
-650 TELLRE
+650 
-656 VNKKILD
+656 
-663 GKGVSVDEGAGIPN
+663 
-677 YRRPDG
+677 
-683 NDDPDFPGGPPDPNG
+683 
-698 PPGPPDP
+698 
-705 PGLPSL
+705 
-711 RGSQRDSAIDLES
+711 
-724 TTAFTA
+724 
-730 EEPPR
+730 
-735 ISRREADKVYVSPWP
+735 
-750 KHQNLGVW
+750 
-758 QSDLIKSVCLA
+758 
-769 ANDGDRAAWEAWL
+769 
-782 QPALRQNPDID
+782 
-793 ALNDSGG
+793 
-800 QRFQSIDAKLS
+800 
-811 IALSNVI
+811 
-818 SQAGDIARHV
+818 
-828 AIKLRLRTQASN
+828 
-840 RRSTFVMG
+840 
-848 REILAMILEHF
+848 MILEHF

-940 RTYQYLTNA
+940 RTYQYLINA

-1070 EYSHDQKVFDASKS
+1070 EYSHDQKTFDASKS

-1137 PNTESPSSS
+1137 PNTESPSS

-1166 ASNVM
+1166 ASNVV
-1171 KKKVKFNPQKDEV
+1171 KKKVKFNPQKEEV
-1184 YVYEK
+1184 HVYEK
-1189 KDYVKCSRK
+1189 KDYVKSSRK
-1198 SQTHSKGHNKLCR
+1198 SQTYSKGHNKLGK

-1218 DEQWAYSCRLAQSRG
+1218 DEQWAYSCRLARSRG

-1238 IFDEK
+1238 ILDEK
-1243 YDYSDIDEVLIIVGP
+1243 YDFRDIDEVLIIVGP
-1258 TLDIMIRMEHD
+1258 TLDIMIRIEHD

-1277 FTENYVQHVDGR
+1277 FTENYVQHIDGR

-1364 AQAHILEDTPSVMSM
+1364 AQAHILEDTPSVMSI
-1379 GKRCVDLEYSF
+1379 GKRCIDLGYSF

-1396 APYMIDPNG
+1396 TPYMIDSNG

-1421 DQKKKKGTSSKIA
+1421 DQKKKKGTPSKIS
-1434 KIINVIS
+1434 KILNIIS

-1466 TDIVRRSES
+1466 TDIVRRSDG

-1480 AKVRKAKRKK
+1480 AKVRKGKRKK
-1490 NRTLPEVAVGGDPD
+1490 DKTLPEVAVGSDPD
-1504 YIEELASHDDEPDD
+1504 YIEEMACHDDEPDD

-1528 DEYAPSI
+1528 DEYEPSI
-1535 GPDDEE
+1535 GPDAEE

-1568 EDGGVRLG
+1568 EDGGVRLS

-1905 PDDDADDDDGGGDD
+1905 DDDDDDDDDGGDD

-1947 PTRMGPPGIDK
+1947 PARMGPPGIDK
-1958 PAHPDLDIPEGGPEH
+1958 PAHPDLDIPEGGPDH
-1973 YSEGKA
+1973 YSLGKA

-1994 LNARGHPYR
+1994 LNSRGHPYR
-2003 VDERGRRRI
+2003 IDERGRRRI

-2041 EKKMEAEVEKKKS
+2041 EKKAEAEVEKKKS

-2077 PKDGGDDHITG
+2077 PKGEEDDHITG
-2088 VAKPQDHVRRG
+2088 VAKPQDHVRKG
-2099 KVFQFGKTSS
+2099 KVFSVWQTVL
-2109 TPIGS
+2109 
-2114 GTNTSHETLSSSSD
+2114 NSHRE
-2128 TDVPADDDFLIDW
+2128 
-2141 DEWSEVESGRGPKA
+2141 
-2155 TWHSKH
+2155 
-2161 MYDFSQGKVVATA
+2161 
-2174 TLHDTGPNV
+2174 
-2183 LEPSNQNTNFHSF
+2183 
-2196 PCMPCIHQHD
+2196 
-2206 HHRDNIT
+2206 RD
-2213 TNDGGV
+2213 
-2219 NINKMFNTAVAR
+2219 
-2231 PVARKEMMENEEARK
+2231 
-2246 AMRKEWLGQHAA
+2246 Q
-2258 GVYDFSVVREYDDV
+2258 
-2272 VREAKRNGTEV
+2272 
-2283 HMARIHGI
+2283 
-2291 CVEKNYQ
+2291 Q
-2298 LPKGNPSRKFKG
+2298 
-2310 RGVLLG
+2310 
-2316 NQVKNQFWEAAFFQ
+2316 
-2330 DLDNSPATFEASR
+2330 
-2343 WAEFYGCLPGH
+2343 
-2354 GVKLA
+2354 
-2359 DAIQAYI
+2359 
-2366 QAVPTGPPCWVE
+2366 
-2378 LPEDAWPDDIDF
+2378 
-2390 RKFRRPVVRL
+2390 
-2400 VKALYGHPDSG
+2400 
-2411 TMWEQHCDRK
+2411 
-2421 VRELDFVPVGEE
+2421 
-2433 WPSMYFHKKLQLL
+2433 
-2446 LVIYVDDLKLAGPE
+2446 
-2460 ENLTKGWEMLRSKLN
+2460 
-2475 IEPETDLGLYLGCIL
+2475 
-2490 SKGSSKLH
+2490 
-2498 DGTPVSI
+2498 
-2505 MTYDM
+2505 
-2510 EGLLK
+2510 
-2515 LSVERYLDIVGK
+2515 
-2527 DTKLKHVSTPSLP
+2527 
-2540 EETKKHKS
+2540 
-2548 RAPCPG
+2548 
-2554 DPKKKVACP
+2554 
-2563 WCSHEFDPD
+2563 
-2572 APEFYKPG
+2572 
-2580 TIGKT
+2580 
-2585 SPLGSLHEAPWRHM
+2585 
-2599 LPACS
+2599 